1 MRASF
6 HGQLFIC
13 KATCFKQCRLLLF
26 TLTWLSISG
35 VSFLTSTNMRTIC
48 VVTVWINMANMV
60 TIATLIDIW
69 EQKWI
74 AKTLLDRNKHQSS
87 FFFYFLSL
95 MQWLYRG
102 MTVRPQCILPYRCSC
117 ESRQCWYSLQS
128 RHKHGCYWGTHRY
141 LVVVWYR
148 YRILHRKSVCMVFTH
163 KLVVSE
169 IESVIILAGL
179 RFRPA
184 VIILVPRSPHIKY
197 RHWSS
202 FTCD

>member
-1 MRASF
+1 MTVHLQCILPCKYKYENHLCCYNSNW
-6 HGQLFIC
+6 HGKHGCHRYTHWHLRTKMNCQNV
-13 KATCFKQCRLLLF
+13 TRQKQ
-26 TLTWLSISG
+26 
-35 VSFLTSTNMRTIC
+35 TS
-48 VVTVWINMANMV
+48 
-60 TIATLIDIW
+60 
-69 EQKWI
+69 EF
-74 AKTLLDRNKHQSS
+74 

-184 VIILVPRSPHIKY
+184 VIILVPRSLHVKY